1 MCTPAAIPLALTAI
15 STAYSVYQGNQQAQ
29 AGVAAAEAA
38 AAADRDLLG
47 KQASQINASASMDK
61 LERQRQGM
69 REQAKIRTAAGEAG
83 ALGNSTLRMLNN
95 SMLQEGH
102 DTGIVE
108 SNRQNAMDQN
118 QARGGAVNAELQS
131 RTNEAMSHYT
141 NPLMAGL
148 QIGVGAGSD
157 YLAMKRSPY
166 STEVST
172 TKKTTGSTPS
182 SRTWDRGR

>member
-1 MCTPAAIPLALTAI
+1 MALTAI
-15 STAYSVYQGNQQAQ
+15 STAYTMYQGNQQAQ

-38 AAADRDLLG
+38 AAADRDLLS
-47 KQASQINASASMDK
+47 KQAGQINASASVDK
-61 LERQRQGM
+61 LERARQAQ
-69 REQAKIRTAAGEAG
+69 REQAKIRTAAGESG

-95 SMLQEGH
+95 SMLQQGH
-102 DTGIVE
+102 DTGIIE
-108 SNRQNAMDQN
+108 SNRQNAIDQN
-118 QARGGAVNAELQS
+118 QARQQATNAELQS
-131 RTNEAMSHYT
+131 RTNEAMSGYT

-166 STEVST
+166 STDVST
-172 TKKTTGSTPS
+172 TTKRTTGTTPS